1 MQRHLFKPAGQHIGI
16 CWFTNTTNIRSTT
29 ASAWLAK
36 WVLLGFVQK
45 SASASLPLIGYCRQ
59 RAGRDQQP
67 IWAQSIV
74 SETTTKVYISVP
86 KEYYILAV
94 GLALE
99 KKQSTILI
107 KYKPTGILINVTLY
121 ANKLAALLT
130 INQILP
136 INGKEIYNLQ
146 IDFLL
151 KRKNL

>member
-1 MQRHLFKPAGQHIGI
+1 
-16 CWFTNTTNIRSTT
+16 
-29 ASAWLAK
+29 
-36 WVLLGFVQK
+36 
-45 SASASLPLIGYCRQ
+45 
-59 RAGRDQQP
+59 
-67 IWAQSIV
+67 
-74 SETTTKVYISVP
+74 VP

-94 GLALE
+94 GLVLE